1 MCVGVRQSVASVV
14 SSTRH
19 PPLAW
24 LCTHSPRHAS
34 LPPPLRSAATYSQ
47 CANICIFKLV
57 VVVEVVVALLVI
69 ALLVV
74 VVVVVLIVAVVVHC
88 CSALLKQPQNS

>member
-1 MCVGVRQSVASVV
+1 MCDVCVCVCAGVRQSVASVV

-19 PPLAW
+19 PL
-24 LCTHSPRHAS
+24 
-34 LPPPLRSAATYSQ
+34 LRCPCAPFVATYSQ

-57 VVVEVVVALLVI
+57 VVVVVAELVVALLVV

-74 VVVVVLIVAVVVHC
+74 VVVVVVAVVAVLVVQR
-88 CSALLKQPQNS
+88 CSAC

>member
-1 MCVGVRQSVASVV
+1 MCVTSVCVGVRQSVASVV

-19 PPLAW
+19 PLLRC
-24 LCTHSPRHAS
+24 LCAPFV
-34 LPPPLRSAATYSQ
+34 ATYSQ

-57 VVVEVVVALLVI
+57 VVVVVVAELVVALLVV

-74 VVVVVLIVAVVVHC
+74 VVVVVAIVVAVVVQR
-88 CSALLKQPQNS
+88 CSVC